1 MCSGPLV
8 GLTLRTRH
16 TPFAGAFCVLLGLP
30 RALMNKTLRWCTCA
44 PYDAPMPAKNP
55 RLTITLQPV
64 IAAQLRRLSELTG
77 NSQSALIAEL
87 LDGTS
92 PVFDRVIRVLEAA
105 QQAQNSIK
113 GSLAHS
119 LDDAQTKV
127 EQQLGLVLDLF
138 DDATLP
144 LLADLETVKRRSRPR
159 PGGTCGSGWRRGGR
173 WRSQPPCL
181 TGGSGQTHQLQKQ

>member
-1 MCSGPLV
+1 
-8 GLTLRTRH
+8 
-16 TPFAGAFCVLLGLP
+16 
-30 RALMNKTLRWCTCA
+30 
-44 PYDAPMPAKNP
+44 MPAKNP

-144 LLADLETVKRRSRPR
+144 LLADLETVKRRSRRTPR
-159 PGGTCGSGWRRGGR
+159 RDLREGVAPTPMSNRGVRSDPSATKAIAHRSGAAKTKPAKQGAKTRGVA
-173 WRSQPPCL
+173 
-181 TGGSGQTHQLQKQ
+181 